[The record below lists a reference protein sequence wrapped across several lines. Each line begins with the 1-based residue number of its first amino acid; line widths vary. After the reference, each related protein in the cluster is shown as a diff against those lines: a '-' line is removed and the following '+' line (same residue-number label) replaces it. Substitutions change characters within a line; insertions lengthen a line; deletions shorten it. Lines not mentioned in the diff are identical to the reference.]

1 MTRAT
6 VILALASALLATARG
21 TDEKMVSGTV
31 LKVDAPGR
39 ILTIAPDAG
48 GRAKALDLEVSR
60 KAKITVDGGEAGLD
74 SLRVGQRAT
83 VTYDAGLGVATAV
96 DATGKGE
103 AAPTIHHVAELNT
116 PGQENALWPSP
127 DGLTV
132 YGVSQARKGGEGEIW
147 SATRKDHDSLYGP
160 KRTLGR
166 GRHVTVSGD
175 GLTMFLVLRRADGRP
190 GDSIHVATR
199 RTIDEPF
206 GRPQEVAELRSVE
219 APRQLALSADG
230 RTLYF
235 NHGSGR
241 VVALSAA
248 IRTSATARWSAP
260 MPVRLAWPGGVERNL
275 LGVFPAADG
284 LSLYGVV
291 GERSGPP
298 NDRFTVW
305 TRRSADRPF
314 SDPVTLGL
322 PDVKEFTGWNP
333 RPVESSHE
341 LFFCS
346 QRLSPDGDVDI
357 WLVRDF
363 RPIPAVPP
371 EAGSPPSLEGSWLA
385 VAEEADGKRIA
396 KGEVAK
402 KRKSLK
408 VEGDR
413 FTLSTTGYRI
423 AGTIRHPEAEG
434 GLAVDL
440 DGRYVEGGGGR
451 TVMLRGIYEVRN
463 STMRLCYSY
472 SDSGQ
477 PGERPTGFET
487 EEGRPGVCVT
497 FRREDR

>member
-1 MTRAT
+1 MLAIIS
-6 VILALASALLATARG
+6 VALAMSATARG
-21 TDEKMVSGTV
+21 ADEQKVSGTV

-39 ILTIAPDAG
+39 TLTIAPDAG

-60 KAKITVDGGEAGLD
+60 KAKITVDGGEASLD

-96 DATGKGE
+96 EATGKGE

-127 DGLTV
+127 DGLTM
-132 YGVSQARKGGEGEIW
+132 YGVSQARTGGEGEIW
-147 SATRKDHDSLYGP
+147 SATRKDHDSLFGP

-190 GDSIHVATR
+190 GDSIHVTTR

-241 VVALSAA
+241 AVALSAVTR
-248 IRTSATARWSAP
+248 ISATARWSAP
-260 MPVRLAWPGGVERNL
+260 KPVPLAWPGGVERSL
-275 LGVFPAADG
+275 LGVFPTADG

-291 GERSGPP
+291 GERTGPA

-305 TRRSADRPF
+305 TRKAADKPF
-314 SDPVTLGL
+314 SDPMTLGL
-322 PDVKEFTGWNP
+322 PEVKEFTGWNP
-333 RPVESSHE
+333 RLVESSHE

-363 RPIPAVPP
+363 RPIPAVTPK
-371 EAGSPPSLEGSWLA
+371 AGSPPWLEGSWLA
-385 VAEEADGKRIA
+385 VAEEAKGRRITHA
-396 KGEVAK
+396 EVVN
-402 KRKSLK
+402 KRKMLK
-408 VEGDR
+408 VEEDR
-413 FTLSTTGYRI
+413 FTLSTTDYRI
-423 AGTIRHPEAEG
+423 VGTIRHAEAEG
-434 GLAVDL
+434 DGAVDM
-440 DGRYVEGGGGR
+440 DGRYVEGGGGKA
-451 TVMLRGIYEVRN
+451 VMLRGIYEVRN
-463 STMRLCYSY
+463 GTLRLCYSY
-472 SDSGQ
+472 SDTGQ
-477 PGERPTGFET
+477 PGERPSSFET
-487 EEGRPGVCVT
+487 EEDRPDISVT
-497 FRREDR
+497 FRKEER

>member
-1 MTRAT
+1 MNRM
-6 VILALASALLATARG
+6 LAIISVALVMSATARG
-21 TDEKMVSGTV
+21 ADEKRVSGTV
-31 LKVDAPGR
+31 HKVDAPR
-39 ILTIAPDAG
+39 RTLTIVPDAG

-74 SLRVGQRAT
+74 SLQVGQRAT

-127 DGLTV
+127 DGLTM
-132 YGVSQARKGGEGEIW
+132 YGVSQARTGGEGEIW
-147 SATRKDHDSLYGP
+147 SATRKDHDSLFGP
-160 KRTLGR
+160 KRALGR

-241 VVALSAA
+241 AVALSAVTR
-248 IRTSATARWSAP
+248 ISGTARWSAP
-260 MPVRLAWPGGVERNL
+260 KPVPLAWPGGVERSL
-275 LGVFPAADG
+275 LGVFPTADG

-291 GERSGPP
+291 GERTGPA

-305 TRRSADRPF
+305 TRKAADKPF

-322 PDVKEFTGWNP
+322 PEVKEFTGWNP
-333 RPVESSHE
+333 RLVESSHE
-341 LFFCS
+341 LLFCS

-408 VEGDR
+408 VEGER

-423 AGTIRHPEAEG
+423 SGTIDYPESEG
-434 GLAVDL
+434 GRAVDL
-440 DGRYVEGGGGR
+440 NGRYVESGGGKA
-451 TVMLRGIYEVRN
+451 VMLRGIYEVRN
-463 STMRLCYSY
+463 GILRLCYTY

-477 PGERPTGFET
+477 PGERPSEFET
-487 EEGRPGVCVT
+487 VVGRPGVCVT
-497 FRREDR
+497 FRRGE